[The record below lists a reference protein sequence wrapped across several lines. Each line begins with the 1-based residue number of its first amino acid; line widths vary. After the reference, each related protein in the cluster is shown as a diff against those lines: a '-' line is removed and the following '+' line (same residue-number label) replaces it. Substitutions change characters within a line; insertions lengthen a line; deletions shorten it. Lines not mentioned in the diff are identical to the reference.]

1 MTAEKRAQRV
11 SLKKETWLGI
21 LFFGLICLHGGYFYH
36 ESILFG
42 LIGSGLWALAL
53 WRSRKSRIKIK
64 LFEGREPFLPFLY
77 WLAYVIPLLWSG
89 PMHLYGIWKMLAPLW
104 LALTLLLFAKPLTL
118 LRQAL
123 RAYLWSLLAALL
135 LYAVQ
140 LALAKLGWPAAD
152 NFLTTVAIKGRFTGF
167 LQYANV
173 NAILSLLAGFYAVY
187 AGEKLGFVMLAGFS
201 LGLSGSR
208 TAWLIAVI
216 LWFGGL
222 AEQVWAA
229 SQKRKKKLSAKN
241 REMALKQQEQTDQE
255 EQEIQIKQEIQE
267 KQNSQEQKDADRLKR
282 KKEIISG
289 FLFIAAL
296 FLGGL
301 LLTLSSGGGR
311 WGEGLRA
318 SEWQT
323 RLLYYKDGLMMLL
336 KKPWGYGTYGYY
348 MIQRQFQT
356 GSTYFVK
363 YIHNFF
369 LQILLDGGVISGLL
383 FGLLLLKTLY
393 SLVWGRASATTKRQA
408 GLIGVLLLTLIGH
421 AFWDF
426 DLEFSYAFLLIWLIY
441 FYAARPAGLKRQ
453 APPGRGLE
461 WKRQCRMGAS
471 VFFTVILTGGGLFL
485 GLLSW
490 QTYEGQYD
498 LPANLGFPDAALGI
512 LQDSNRPVEE
522 KWRAAKKMERAAVKN
537 VETFAFL
544 RDYYYNKG
552 EWEPAIAYGR
562 QAIELAPLWL
572 RHRQELMRI
581 EYAYALTHPADLAA
595 VAEDILGVPEV
606 LDRLRQERA
615 TMLNVKHRPVWEMT
629 EEMKIWY
636 RHFQELDKAWKERL

>member
-1 MTAEKRAQRV
+1 MTAEKRGQRV
-11 SLKKETWLGI
+11 SLKKETRFGI

-42 LIGSGLWALAL
+42 LIGSGLWGLAL

-77 WLAYVIPLLWSG
+77 WLAYAIPLLWIG

-118 LRQAL
+118 LRKAL

-140 LALAKLGWPAAD
+140 LTLAKLGWTAAD
-152 NFLTTVAIKGRFTGF
+152 NFLTTVAIKGRFTSF

-216 LWFGGL
+216 LWLGGL
-222 AEQVWAA
+222 AEQVWTV
-229 SQKRKKKLSAKN
+229 SQKRKKELSAKN
-241 REMALKQQEQTDQE
+241 RGMTLKKQEQTAQE
-255 EQEIQIKQEIQE
+255 EQEIQE
-267 KQNSQEQKDADRLKR
+267 KQNSQEQQDADLLKR

-301 LLTLSSGGGR
+301 LLMLSSGGSR
-311 WGEGLRA
+311 LGEGFRA

-348 MIQRQFQT
+348 MIQRRFQT

-393 SLVWGRASATTKRQA
+393 SLVWGRAFVAAKRQA
-408 GLIGVLLLTLIGH
+408 RLIGVSLLALIGH

-441 FYAARPAGLKRQ
+441 FYAVRPAGLKRQ
-453 APPGRGLE
+453 TPPGRGSE
-461 WKRQCRMGAS
+461 WKRRFRMGVSA
-471 VFFTVILTGGGLFL
+471 FFIAILTGGGLFL

-512 LQDSNRPVEE
+512 LQDLNRPVKE
-522 KWRAAKKMERAAVKN
+522 KWRVAKKMEQAAVKN

-544 RDYYYNKG
+544 RDYYYNKE
-552 EWEPAIAYGR
+552 EWELAIAYGR

-581 EYAYALTHPADLAA
+581 EYAYALTHPADLTA
-595 VAEDILGVPEV
+595 VAEDILGVPEA
-606 LDRLRQERA
+606 LDRLRRERA
-615 TMLNVKHRPVWEMT
+615 TMLNVRHLPVWEMT
-629 EEMKIWY
+629 AEMKIWY
-636 RHFQELDKAWKERL
+636 KHFQELYKAWEERL